1 MMFDPETAEG
11 RGRLAGKVAVVVGG
25 GSIGPGWG
33 NGKAAAVLYARE
45 GAKVVVVDFREVAAN
60 ETVDIIREKGGTAIS
75 CTADATNEESVAAV
89 FEKCSAEF
97 GRVDVLHNNVGGQG
111 TGRKLSNISLS
122 DWNETLAR
130 NLTSAML
137 ACKAAVGYMER
148 QGGGAIVN
156 VSSISSLRFLSV
168 PTAVYSAAKGGLNE
182 FTKNI
187 AVELAPKGIRAN
199 CVLPGYIDT
208 PFIRR
213 LINGRPS
220 YEVKGYMT
228 AEEYATAR
236 NAIVP
241 LGRMGTGWDVAYAAL
256 FLASD
261 EASYITATTIVV
273 DGGVTSVCPGA

>member
-1 MMFDPETAEG
+1 MSFDPVTAAG

-33 NGKAAAVLYARE
+33 NGKAAAVVFARE
-45 GAKVVVVDFREVAAN
+45 GARVLVVDTREAAAS
-60 ETVDIIREKGGTAIS
+60 ETVSIISEKGGTAAPCS
-75 CTADATNEESVAAV
+75 ADATCEEDVERI
-89 FEKCSAEF
+89 FETCVAEF
-97 GRVDVLHNNVGGQG
+97 GQVDVLHNNVGGQG
-111 TGRKLSNISLS
+111 TGRAISNISLR

-137 ACKAAVGYMER
+137 TCKSAVPHMER

-156 VSSISSLRFLSV
+156 VSSISALRYLSV

-182 FTKNI
+182 FTKNMAI
-187 AVELAPKGIRAN
+187 QLAPKGIRAN

-220 YEVKGYMT
+220 YEVKGYKS
-228 AEEYATAR
+228 AEEYAASR

-261 EASYITATTIVV
+261 EANYITATTVVV

>member
-1 MMFDPETAEG
+1 MTFDPETAPG
-11 RGRLAGKVAVVVGG
+11 RGRLNDKVAVVMGA
-25 GSIGPGWG
+25 GSIGEGWG
-33 NGKAAAVLYARE
+33 NGKAAAVVFARE
-45 GAKVVVVDFREVAAN
+45 GAKVLVVDYRADAAE
-60 ETVDIIREKGGTAIS
+60 ETVAIIRQQGGTAKS
-75 CTADATNEESVAAV
+75 CIADATSERDVARV
-89 FEKCSAEF
+89 FETCIGEF

-111 TGRKLSNISLS
+111 TGRAISNITLS

-137 ACKAAVGYMER
+137 SCQAAAPHME
-148 QGGGAIVN
+148 QSGGGAIVN
-156 VSSISSLRFLSV
+156 VSSISALRYLSV

-187 AVELAPKGIRAN
+187 AIQLAPKRIRAN

-213 LINGRPS
+213 LVNGRPS
-220 YEVKGYMT
+220 YEVKGYKT
-228 AEEYATAR
+228 AEEYGAAR

-241 LGRMGTGWDVAYAAL
+241 VGRMGTGWDVAYAAL

-261 EASYITATTIVV
+261 EASYITATTLVV

>member
-1 MMFDPETAEG
+1 MELDPETAAG
-11 RGRLAGKVAVVVGG
+11 KGRLTGKTAVVIGA
-25 GSIGPGWG
+25 GSIGDGWG
-33 NGKAAAVLYARE
+33 NGKAAAVVYARE
-45 GAKVVVVDFREVAAN
+45 GARVIVVDFREDAAA
-60 ETVDIIREKGGTAIS
+60 ETASIIEKAGGIAVP
-75 CTADATNEESVAAV
+75 CNADATSEADVKRV
-89 FEKCSAEF
+89 FDTCISEF
-97 GRVDVLHNNVGGQG
+97 GQVDILHNNVGGQG
-111 TGRKLSNISLS
+111 TGRTLSNISLS

-137 ACKAAVGYMER
+137 TCQTAAPHMEK

-156 VSSISSLRFLSV
+156 VSSISALRYLSV

-187 AVELAPKGIRAN
+187 AVQLAPKKIRAN

-220 YEVKGYMT
+220 YEVKGYKS
-228 AEEYATAR
+228 AEEYAAAR

-241 LGRMGTGWDVAYAAL
+241 LGRMGTGWDVAYASL

-261 EASYITATTIVV
+261 EASYITATTLVV